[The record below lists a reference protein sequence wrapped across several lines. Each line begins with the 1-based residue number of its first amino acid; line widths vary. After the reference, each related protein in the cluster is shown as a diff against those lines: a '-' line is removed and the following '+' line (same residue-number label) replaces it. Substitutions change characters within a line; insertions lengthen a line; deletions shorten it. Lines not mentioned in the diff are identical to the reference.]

1 MHGYIINGK
10 RRHSAIFWLAVISVL
25 VGLGLTYWIDLI
37 LSKLETMKGTQIIV
51 LLYSAIFGVG
61 SGAIFTLLY
70 YLFDNFFWKIKIFGN
85 IDLSGK
91 YQCEGVSKDKSQ
103 KEKDRFVGIITIK
116 QTWTK
121 ISVNLKTDK
130 SHSDSFMAKI
140 SQNGVGDLRLD
151 YCYTNNTNQTNID
164 MVSRHTG
171 TATIIFS
178 SEIKG
183 KYYNQPDDRMRYGE
197 LVLTKEG

>member
-85 IDLSGK
+85 VDLSGK

-103 KEKDRFVGIITIK
+103 KEKDRFTATIIIK

-130 SHSDSFMAKI
+130 SYSDSFMAKI
-140 SQNGVGDLRLD
+140 SQNGVGDIRLD
-151 YCYTNNTNQTNID
+151 YCYTNNTDQTNKD

-178 SEIKG
+178 SEIKA

-197 LVLTKEG
+197 LVLSKEG

>member
-103 KEKDRFVGIITIK
+103 KEKDRFVGTITIK

-140 SQNGVGDLRLD
+140 SQNGTGDVKLD
-151 YCYTNNTNQTNID
+151 YCYTNSTNQTNKD
-164 MVSRHTG
+164 MVGVHTG
-171 TATIIFS
+171 TASIIFS

>member
-10 RRHSAIFWLAVISVL
+10 RRHSSIFWLAVISVL

-85 IDLSGK
+85 VDLSGK

-103 KEKDRFVGIITIK
+103 KEKDRFTATIIIK

-130 SHSDSFMAKI
+130 SYSDSFMAKI
-140 SQNGVGDLRLD
+140 SQNGVGDIRLD
-151 YCYTNNTNQTNID
+151 YCYTNNTDQTNKD

-197 LVLTKEG
+197 LVLSKEG

>member
-103 KEKDRFVGIITIK
+103 KEKDRFVGTITIK

>member
-103 KEKDRFVGIITIK
+103 KEKDRFVGTITIK

-151 YCYTNNTNQTNID
+151 YCYTNNTNQTNKD

>member
-103 KEKDRFVGIITIK
+103 KEKDRFVGTITIK

-140 SQNGVGDLRLD
+140 SQNGVGDIRLD
-151 YCYTNNTNQTNID
+151 YCYTNNTDQTNKD

-171 TATIIFS
+171 MATIIFS

>member
-61 SGAIFTLLY
+61 LGAIFTLLY

-85 IDLSGK
+85 VDLSGK

-103 KEKDRFVGIITIK
+103 KEKDRFTATIIIK

-130 SHSDSFMAKI
+130 SYSDSFMAKI
-140 SQNGVGDLRLD
+140 SQNGVGDIRLD
-151 YCYTNNTNQTNID
+151 YCYTNNTDQTNKD

-197 LVLTKEG
+197 LVLSKEG

>member
-103 KEKDRFVGIITIK
+103 KEKDRFVGTITIK

-151 YCYTNNTNQTNID
+151 YCYTNNTNQTNKD

-171 TATIIFS
+171 TASIIFS

>member
-85 IDLSGK
+85 VDLSGK
-91 YQCEGVSKDKSQ
+91 YQCEEVSKDKSQ
-103 KEKDRFVGIITIK
+103 KEKDRFTATIIIK

-130 SHSDSFMAKI
+130 SYSDSFMAKI
-140 SQNGVGDLRLD
+140 SQNGVGDIRLD
-151 YCYTNNTNQTNID
+151 YCYTNNTDQTNKD

-197 LVLTKEG
+197 LVLSKEG

>member
-25 VGLGLTYWIDLI
+25 VGPGLTYWIDLI

-85 IDLSGK
+85 VDLSGK

-103 KEKDRFVGIITIK
+103 KEKDRFTATIIIK

-130 SHSDSFMAKI
+130 SYSDSFMAKI
-140 SQNGVGDLRLD
+140 SQNGVGDIRLD
-151 YCYTNNTNQTNID
+151 YCYTNNTDQTNKD

-197 LVLTKEG
+197 LVLSKEG

>member
-85 IDLSGK
+85 VDLSGK

-103 KEKDRFVGIITIK
+103 KEKDRFTATIIIK

-130 SHSDSFMAKI
+130 SYSDSFMAKI
-140 SQNGVGDLRLD
+140 SQNGVGDIRLD
-151 YCYTNNTNQTNID
+151 YCYTNNTDQTNKD
-164 MVSRHTG
+164 MVSRHTC

-197 LVLTKEG
+197 LVLSKEG

>member
-85 IDLSGK
+85 VDLSGK

-103 KEKDRFVGIITIK
+103 KEKDRFTATIIIK

-130 SHSDSFMAKI
+130 SYSDSFMAKI
-140 SQNGVGDLRLD
+140 SQNGVGDIRLD
-151 YCYTNNTNQTNID
+151 YCYTNNTDQTNKD

-171 TATIIFS
+171 TATIIFF

-197 LVLTKEG
+197 LVLSKEG